1 MEFKTYCLKEF
12 AAMIALA
19 VEHGLQFQAEGCG
32 KEVIENHFDAHY
44 ELEHRVYIITYTGG
58 F

>member
-32 KEVIENHFDAHY
+32 D
-44 ELEHRVYIITYTGG
+44 ELHRVYIITYTGG